1 MLASPWHH
9 SGYTAGDFFVSVM
22 FGVPA
27 WVHFCLFIQLLYIV
41 FIAHNELH
49 KVLITPCG
57 IALPPKSKGAYSIT
71 GEPPRAAGEEAR
83 YYRSRWEVLPHLGD
97 FHRS

>member
-9 SGYTAGDFFVSVM
+9 SGFTAGDFFVSVM
-22 FGVPA
+22 FGIPA

-41 FIAHNELH
+41 FIAHNELN

-57 IALPPKSKGAYSIT
+57 IALPLKKQGCIFNHRGASKCCWG
-71 GEPPRAAGEEAR
+71 RN
-83 YYRSRWEVLPHLGD
+83 EVLQE
-97 FHRS
+97 